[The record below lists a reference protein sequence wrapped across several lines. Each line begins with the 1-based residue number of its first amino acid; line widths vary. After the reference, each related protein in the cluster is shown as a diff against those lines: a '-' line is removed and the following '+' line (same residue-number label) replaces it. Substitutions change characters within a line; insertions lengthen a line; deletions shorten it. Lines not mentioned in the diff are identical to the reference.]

1 MNELKFV
8 FSSAF
13 AAILRS
19 RFNIG
24 RFMTYVLYLLCRNIV
39 SFTEGLLVRVN
50 LNKENVACRQ
60 RILLRQYPKSGLF
73 DMACALDFFGIGS
86 HQVTCDYVLSDNV
99 TLYCFHN
106 NTAVF
111 VEHPQ
116 AMDIYNTQEHPFFL
130 ESQYSRSTHVITM
143 SLDNAHTLATK
154 LGNPQKRTICF
165 HHTGRAGSTLLAQ
178 IFNKTGKVQVLSM
191 PDCYRSLLNMYASHP
206 EQEKRQMALTMTRLL
221 FKPVDK
227 YKHTSLI
234 LLKMKSSD
242 IRVGPLLQS
251 SIPWMQSICLY
262 RNGLASV
269 QSLERRLRM
278 VNCELILRVKFLKK
292 LFFYMNMYPYFGQS
306 NMDLV
311 NSHFLVVTWRYF
323 SVVSFVVSL
332 KKKFNML
339 VYKFEDLIAKP
350 DEFIQDIFG
359 EFGLSKDLV
368 PIAKTALDHHSHQ
381 NSELLSGPGK
391 YKSTEY
397 KGQTKVKAEAIARNF
412 KLPSL
417 DCDIRV

>member
-1 MNELKFV
+1 MNKLKFV
-8 FSSAF
+8 LSSAF

-19 RFNIG
+19 RLNIG
-24 RFMTYVLYLLCRNIV
+24 QFMVYVLYLFCRNIV
-39 SFTEGLLVRVN
+39 CFIERLLVRVN
-50 LNKENVACRQ
+50 LNKENVACRK
-60 RILLRQYPKSGLF
+60 RILLRQYPNSGLF
-73 DMACALDFFGIGS
+73 DMACAWDFFGIGS
-86 HQVTCDYVLSDNV
+86 HQVACDYVLSDNV

-130 ESQYSRSTHVITM
+130 ETQYSRSTHVITM
-143 SLDNAHTLATK
+143 SLENAHTLAK
-154 LGNPQKRTICF
+154 RLGNPHKRTICL

-191 PDCYRSLLNMYASHP
+191 PDCYTRLQNMYASHP

-234 LLKMKSSD
+234 LLKLKSTN
-242 IRVGPLLQS
+242 IRLGPLLQS
-251 SIPWMQSICLY
+251 VPWMQSICLY
-262 RNGLASV
+262 RNGLPSV
-269 QSLERRLRM
+269 QSFERHLHM
-278 VNCELILRVKFLKK
+278 VNCDLILRVKFLRK
-292 LFFYMNMYPYFGQS
+292 LFFYMNMYPYFGQG
-306 NMDLV
+306 NLDLV
-311 NSHFLVVTWRYF
+311 DSYFLVLTWRYF
-323 SVVSFVVSL
+323 SVLSHVVSF

-368 PIAKTALDHHSHQ
+368 PIAKTALDHHSQQ
-381 NSELLSGPGK
+381 NSKALGGPGK
-391 YKSTEY
+391 YNSTEY

-417 DCDIRV
+417 DSDIRV

>member
-1 MNELKFV
+1 MYKFKFV
-8 FSSAF
+8 LSSAF

-24 RFMTYVLYLLCRNIV
+24 RFMIYVLYLLSRNIV
-39 SFTEGLLVRVN
+39 SFIEGLFMGVN
-50 LNKENVACRQ
+50 LNKENAACRQ
-60 RILLRQYPKSGLF
+60 RILLRQYPKHGLF

-86 HQVTCDYVLSDNV
+86 HQVACDYVLSDNV

-116 AMDIYNTQEHPFFL
+116 AMDIYNTQVHPYFL

-154 LGNPQKRTICF
+154 LGNPRKRSICL

-191 PDCYRSLLNMYASHP
+191 PDCYRSFLNMYASHP

-221 FKPVDK
+221 LKPVDK
-227 YKHTSLI
+227 YKHTILI
-234 LLKMKSSD
+234 LLKLKSTD
-242 IRVGPLLQS
+242 IRVGSLLQ
-251 SIPWMQSICLY
+251 SIPWMQSVCLY

-269 QSLERRLRM
+269 QSFERHLRM
-278 VNCELILRVKFLKK
+278 VNCGLILQLKFLRK
-292 LFFYMNMYPYFGQS
+292 LFFDMNMYPYYGES
-306 NMDLV
+306 NMNLV
-311 NSHFLVVTWRYF
+311 DSDFLVVTWRYF
-323 SVVSFVVSL
+323 SVLSHVVSF
-332 KKKFNML
+332 KRKFNML

-350 DEFIQDIFG
+350 NEFIQDIFG

-368 PIAKTALDHHSHQ
+368 PIAKTALDHHSQ
-381 NSELLSGPGK
+381 QKSEALGGPGK
-391 YKSTEY
+391 HNSTEY
-397 KGQTKVKAEAIARNF
+397 KGQTKVKAEAIARTF

-417 DCDIRV
+417 DSDIRV